1 MLRMLLIFLFLP
13 FAIEIS
19 FSQVPGEISFPD
31 SSRTLPKAIQYKGK
45 MTIIMAGLN
54 FTAQF
59 IARVAGED
67 STSIS
72 LFGPM
77 GVILGKIFASKDYFQ
92 YYETLHNWAV
102 VGKSDRK
109 NIRNASTIP
118 LAFVDFVRLF
128 KGKAY
133 YPQDSLVLVENSSNG
148 KILFAKRD
156 IDFIDFFLYA
166 KDDFRLLQFQKKNSH
181 DQIVLNIL
189 YPEYTEF
196 NGYRLP
202 NRYIMQVSEGKGSV
216 TVEVQ
221 EVQFNVTFD
230 QPFSFQ
236 IPKSA
241 EVYKYFD

>member
-1 MLRMLLIFLFLP
+1 MLRTLLTFLLLLVVV
-13 FAIEIS
+13 EIT
-19 FSQVPGEISFPD
+19 FSQVSGEMNSPD
-31 SSRTLPKAIQYKGK
+31 SSKILPATIQYKGR

-67 STSIS
+67 STAIS
-72 LFGPM
+72 FFGPM
-77 GVILGKIFASKDYFQ
+77 GVLLGKVFANKDYFQ

-109 NIRNASTIP
+109 NIQNASTIP
-118 LAFVDFVRLF
+118 LAFVDFIRLF
-128 KGKAY
+128 EGKAC
-133 YPQDSLVLVENSSNG
+133 YPKDSLTLVENSPNG
-148 KILFAKRD
+148 KILFAKKD
-156 IDFIDFFLYA
+156 IGFIDFFLYT
-166 KDDFRLLQFQKKNSH
+166 KEDFRLIQFQKKNSH

-202 NRYIMQVSEGKGSV
+202 SRYIMQVTEGKGSV
-216 TVEVQ
+216 TIEIQ
-221 EVQFNVTFD
+221 EVSFNITFD

>member
-1 MLRMLLIFLFLP
+1 MLRALLIFLLLSI
-13 FAIEIS
+13 AVEVS
-19 FSQVPGEISFPD
+19 SSQVVGEMNFPD
-31 SSRTLPKAIQYKGK
+31 SSSILPRTIQYKGK

-67 STSIS
+67 STAIS
-72 LFGPM
+72 FFGPM
-77 GVILGKIFASKDYFQ
+77 GVILGKVFANKDYFQ

-109 NIRNASTIP
+109 NIQNASTIP
-118 LAFVDFVRLF
+118 LAFVDFIRLF
-128 KGKAY
+128 EGKAC
-133 YPQDSLVLVENSSNG
+133 YPKDSLVLVENSSNG
-148 KILFAKRD
+148 KILFAKKD
-156 IDFIDFFLYA
+156 TDFIDFFLYT
-166 KDDFRLLQFQKKNSH
+166 KDDLRLLQFQKKNSH

-189 YPEYTEF
+189 YPEYAEF
-196 NGYRLP
+196 HGYLLP
-202 NRYIMQVSEGKGSV
+202 RRYIMQVAEGKGSI
-216 TVEVQ
+216 TVEIQ
-221 EVQFNVTFD
+221 EVNFDPTFD

>member
-1 MLRMLLIFLFLP
+1 MLRALLIFLLLP
-13 FAIEIS
+13 VAIEIS
-19 FSQVPGEISFPD
+19 FCQVPGEINLSG
-31 SSRTLPKAIQYKGK
+31 SSGILPKSIQYKGK

-67 STSIS
+67 STAIS
-72 LFGPM
+72 FFGPM
-77 GVILGKIFASKDYFQ
+77 GVLLGKVFANKDYFQ
-92 YYETLHNWAV
+92 YYEALHNWAV

-109 NIRNASTIP
+109 NIQNASTIP
-118 LAFVDFVRLF
+118 LAFIDFVRLF
-128 KGKAY
+128 EGKAC
-133 YPQDSLVLVENSSNG
+133 YPKDSLTLVENSSNG

-156 IDFIDFFLYA
+156 IDFIDFFLYT
-166 KDDFRLLQFQKKNSH
+166 KDDSHLLQFQKKNSH

-189 YPEYTEF
+189 YPEYAEF

-202 NRYIMQVSEGKGSV
+202 RRYIMQVAEGKGSI
-216 TVEVQ
+216 TIEIQ
-221 EVQFNVTFD
+221 EINFNVAFG